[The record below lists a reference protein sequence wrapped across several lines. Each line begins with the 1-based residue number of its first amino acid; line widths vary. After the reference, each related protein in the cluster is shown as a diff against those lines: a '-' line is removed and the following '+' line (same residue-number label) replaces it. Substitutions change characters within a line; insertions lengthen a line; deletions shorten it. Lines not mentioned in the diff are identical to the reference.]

1 MHVKPSGGS
10 HSVADVEGRTKKA
23 EQGEATRAELVRV
36 ARELFAERGYA
47 GVDGGD
53 RPPRRGWPAA
63 RATTTSAPQ
72 GPLSAVHEQLERELV
87 ESIGERIAGVQDARE
102 LLASGVRSFLD
113 ACTDPALAQISLI
126 DAPSVLGWAAWRE
139 VDARYGMG
147 LVRLGLEA
155 AIEQGTMPRQDPE
168 PLAHLVLAA
177 LGEAALL
184 IAHADD
190 PRAARRE
197 IEGPVLALLEG
208 LSDRL
213 GHKHDSL
220 QLPAGLEAGVKRP
233 RPSSR
238 GKVAASGYRP
248 ALPTRTAAG
257 PRAPPA
263 AWPAPSPRAAAAERT
278 SASFSCALAH
288 DREQADLV
296 LAPAPTPITTMR
308 P

>member
-47 GVDGGD
+47 GVGTEEIV
-53 RPPRRGWPAA
+53 RRAEVTRGALYHHF
-63 RATTTSAPQ
+63 RDKKD
-72 GPLSAVHEQLERELV
+72 LFRAVHEQLERELV
-87 ESIGERIAGVQDARE
+87 ESIGERIAG
-102 LLASGVRSFLD
+102 
-113 ACTDPALAQISLI
+113 
-126 DAPSVLGWAAWRE
+126 VLGWAAWRE

-184 IAHADD
+184 IAHSDD

-208 LSDRL
+208 LQT
-213 GHKHDSL
+213 G
-220 QLPAGLEAGVKRP
+220 
-233 RPSSR
+233 
-238 GKVAASGYRP
+238 
-248 ALPTRTAAG
+248 
-257 PRAPPA
+257 
-263 AWPAPSPRAAAAERT
+263 
-278 SASFSCALAH
+278 
-288 DREQADLV
+288 
-296 LAPAPTPITTMR
+296 
-308 P
+308 